1 LLEEMA
7 GMGQNPPAAMEYA
20 PKLKLFLLALG
31 FVLPFSVD
39 AEEKEKEKG
48 NTGKKPALKLENP
61 GMEEGG
67 VIPVGWHGKFGSSVV
82 TRDTSVFRSGK
93 ASLSVDR
100 TLQEDQKNASAH
112 QMIPVTAG
120 VKLKVSGWVRV
131 EGEAK
136 ARFMA
141 QFFDDRFTTNEGY
154 PVKMLESPQDWAYGE
169 TELTV
174 PEHATRMAL
183 ALYVEGKGR
192 GWLDD
197 VKLRSDDAKI
207 AVAKASPGP
216 KTNTVDEPAE
226 ASQIPVTARP
236 GYFPEHPRAW
246 SAFHESQVRRAKEG
260 GIEVVFLGDS
270 LTQNWT
276 TTGREAWTKHFEPLK
291 AVAFGIGGDKTGNL
305 LWRLDQ
311 GLLGKTAP
319 KVVVLMAGVNNVWSG
334 KNSSVEI
341 VEGLR
346 AVVKKIRTKTP
357 SSKVLVLGVLPVG
370 ERLTDVA
377 RQRVTEL
384 NVLAA
389 GLQDGDN
396 GVKFADFSRKFIR
409 RDGGLMDSL
418 YLPDN
423 LHLTAKGYETL
434 AKELVP
440 VVLELV
446 KAVDDAAAKVAE
458 AKAAAEAEAKAKAEA
473 ESKAKAEAKADSD
486 AEADAEVPGT
496 PDASPGPAA
505 E

>member
-1 LLEEMA
+1 
-7 GMGQNPPAAMEYA
+7 
-20 PKLKLFLLALG
+20 
-31 FVLPFSVD
+31 
-39 AEEKEKEKG
+39 
-48 NTGKKPALKLENP
+48 
-61 GMEEGG
+61 
-67 VIPVGWHGKFGSSVV
+67 
-82 TRDTSVFRSGK
+82 
-93 ASLSVDR
+93 
-100 TLQEDQKNASAH
+100 
-112 QMIPVTAG
+112 
-120 VKLKVSGWVRV
+120 
-131 EGEAK
+131 
-136 ARFMA
+136 
-141 QFFDDRFTTNEGY
+141 
-154 PVKMLESPQDWAYGE
+154 
-169 TELTV
+169 
-174 PEHATRMAL
+174 
-183 ALYVEGKGR
+183 
-192 GWLDD
+192 
-197 VKLRSDDAKI
+197 
-207 AVAKASPGP
+207 
-216 KTNTVDEPAE
+216 
-226 ASQIPVTARP
+226 
-236 GYFPEHPRAW
+236 
-246 SAFHESQVRRAKEG
+246 
-260 GIEVVFLGDS
+260 
-270 LTQNWT
+270 
-276 TTGREAWTKHFEPLK
+276 
-291 AVAFGIGGDKTGNL
+291 
-305 LWRLDQ
+305 
-311 GLLGKTAP
+311 
-319 KVVVLMAGVNNVWSG
+319 VNNVWSG